1 MISIHLIFS
10 HIFFSL
16 SILQFKIFNSERMMR
31 GDIKWPPEGTRQQM
45 VNDEEEQKKI
55 AEGPK
60 FRPKK
65 VHKVSNFFFQKPN
78 NLTSI

>member
-1 MISIHLIFS
+1 
-10 HIFFSL
+10 
-16 SILQFKIFNSERMMR
+16 MR

-45 VNDEEEQKKI
+45 VNEEEEQKKI

-65 VHKVSNFFFQKPN
+65 VRKVSILSKTEHP
-78 NLTSI
+78 SDGK

>member
-1 MISIHLIFS
+1 
-10 HIFFSL
+10 
-16 SILQFKIFNSERMMR
+16 MMR

-45 VNDEEEQKKI
+45 VNEEEEQKKI

-65 VHKVSNFFFQKPN
+65 VHKVSNFFFFSKTEQPHIH
-78 NLTSI
+78 LI

>member
-1 MISIHLIFS
+1 
-10 HIFFSL
+10 
-16 SILQFKIFNSERMMR
+16 MMR

-45 VNDEEEQKKI
+45 LNEEEEQKKI

-65 VHKVSNFFFQKPN
+65 VHKVSALYLLILLFYLISK
-78 NLTSI
+78 IK

>member
-1 MISIHLIFS
+1 
-10 HIFFSL
+10 
-16 SILQFKIFNSERMMR
+16 MR

-45 VNDEEEQKKI
+45 LNEEEEQKKI

-65 VHKVSNFFFQKPN
+65 IHKVSILFFLFFFEKTEHLSNGKEFWIQN
-78 NLTSI
+78 ERSTV